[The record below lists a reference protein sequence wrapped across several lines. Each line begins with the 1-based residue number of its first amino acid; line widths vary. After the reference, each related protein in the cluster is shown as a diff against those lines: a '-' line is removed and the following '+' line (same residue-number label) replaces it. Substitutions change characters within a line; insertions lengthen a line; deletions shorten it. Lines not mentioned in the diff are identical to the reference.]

1 MLPAPV
7 NVTPSPADRPTAA
20 TTAATRSVAGGA
32 TSEPPALLLAAYRE
46 HQERTGRGN
55 VSFTYWA
62 RVFVRRW
69 PDVADWAD
77 EPLAVQ
83 LAANSGTR
91 PLITFLLVTGR
102 LHPSWDYLVH
112 RKFSSIWRDLPG
124 TTIGQDID
132 RFLTAAAGLGYSQR
146 VSSAMASQVM
156 ARVLF
161 STGKRLDEVTHD
173 DFDALA
179 AAGAAR
185 QQQTGRTW
193 KHYRAT
199 ATATKT
205 VLFHLGIL
213 PVLAAL
219 GPQRQPFERRLAG
232 VPEPMHSILRRY
244 LDRKS
249 VTCKPAT
256 VSSMATRLAH
266 FGTLIAQHDP
276 AATPATMTRTG
287 HIEPWL
293 VALARTPNTMTG
305 EPLSRAEQA
314 RRILAVA
321 NFLREITEWDWPEAP
336 PRTLLHPS
344 DNPRLP
350 QPLPR
355 FLPPDADRRLT
366 AALTDSPHRLAADA
380 LLLQR
385 ACGLRIGE
393 LLDLEMDAVI
403 DVTGAGSWLKVP
415 LGKLDTERMV
425 PIDPEI
431 LTLLDRITAT
441 RSPGRPIRNPRTGR
455 PADFLFTAHGRRL
468 GQNALRHEL
477 NRATAVAGLG
487 HVTPHQL
494 RHTYATALVN
504 AGVSLQALMAILGH
518 VSAEMSLRYGRLFDA
533 TIRTEYERALH
544 LAKTRI
550 GTLPAA
556 RRDRDE
562 TNGPGR
568 AAVDWRDTAT
578 LKTVLAGGHCL
589 RAPIQGPCTYAN
601 ICEHCPSF
609 HPDVD
614 HLDVLTRQRD
624 IATTL
629 ADDATHRGWDSETE
643 RHLRLITRINTLID
657 AAATRQQAM

>member
-1 MLPAPV
+1 
-7 NVTPSPADRPTAA
+7 
-20 TTAATRSVAGGA
+20 
-32 TSEPPALLLAAYRE
+32 
-46 HQERTGRGN
+46 

-62 RVFVRRW
+62 RIFVRRW
-69 PDVADWAD
+69 PDVTTWAA
-77 EPLAVQ
+77 EPLPVQ

-91 PLITFLLVTGR
+91 PFITFLLVTGR

-124 TTIGQDID
+124 TTIGDDID
-132 RFLTAAAGLGYSQR
+132 RFVAAARGLGYSQR
-146 VSSAMASQVM
+146 VASAMASQVM

-161 STGKRLDEVTHD
+161 ATGKRLEDVTHD

-185 QQQTGRTW
+185 EQQTGRTW

-213 PVLAAL
+213 PAL
-219 GPQRQPFERRLAG
+219 PSPWAQRQPFDRRLAG

-266 FGTLIAQHDP
+266 FGALITEHDP

-287 HIEPWL
+287 HIEPWM
-293 VALARTPNTMTG
+293 VALARSHNTMTG
-305 EPLSRAEQA
+305 QPLSRAEQA

-336 PRTLLHPS
+336 PRTLMHPS

-355 FLPPDADRRLT
+355 FLPPDADRRLS
-366 AALTDSPHRLAADA
+366 AALTESPHRLAADA

-385 ACGLRIGE
+385 SCGLRIGE

-403 DVTGAGSWLKVP
+403 DVTGAGSWLKIP

-431 LTLLDRITAT
+431 LALLDRITAT

-455 PADFLFTAHGRRL
+455 PADFLFTSHGRRL
-468 GQNALRHEL
+468 GQNALRTEL
-477 NRATAVAGLG
+477 NRAAAAAGLG

-533 TIRTEYERALH
+533 TIRTEYERALD

-550 GTLPAA
+550 GALPAL
-556 RRDRDE
+556 RHNRDDVACPDE
-562 TNGPGR
+562 AP
-568 AAVDWRDTAT
+568 VDWRDTAT

-589 RAPIQGPCTYAN
+589 RAPIQGPCSYAN

-609 HPDVD
+609 HPDTD

-624 IATTL
+624 TATTL
-629 ADDATHRGWDSETE
+629 AADATRRGWDSETE
-643 RHLRLITRINTLID
+643 RHLRLIARINTLID
-657 AAATRQQAM
+657 TAATRPQAM